1 MRQIRYGGPA
11 PIVNGSIVIDLHRM
25 NKVLEVN
32 DKFAYAVV
40 EPGVT
45 FGDLYAY
52 CAERKLK
59 VWPSTASLG
68 WGSVLGNVSLTDLCY
83 RVENVGNLTRP
94 HLSRRWIEV
103 WGSYRP
109 EFTTSTSLASK

>member
-1 MRQIRYGGPA
+1 M
-11 PIVNGSIVIDLHRM
+11 NGSFVMDLHRM

-32 DKFAYAVV
+32 EKFSYAVV

-52 CAERKLK
+52 CVQKKLK

-68 WGSVLGNVSLTDLCY
+68 WGSVVGNVST
-83 RVENVGNLTRP
+83 T
-94 HLSRRWIEV
+94 
-103 WGSYRP
+103 GSVLVFVKSSSNP
-109 EFTTSTSLASK
+109 F

>member
-1 MRQIRYGGPA
+1 M
-11 PIVNGSIVIDLHRM
+11 DLHRM

-32 DKFAYAVV
+32 EKFSYAVV

-52 CAERKLK
+52 CVEKKLK

-68 WGSVLGNVSLTDLCY
+68 WGSVVGNVSLT
-83 RVENVGNLTRP
+83 
-94 HLSRRWIEV
+94 
-103 WGSYRP
+103 GSN
-109 EFTTSTSLASK
+109 FCAFSKIRF

>member
-1 MRQIRYGGPA
+1 M
-11 PIVNGSIVIDLHRM
+11 NGSFVMDLHRM

-32 DKFAYAVV
+32 EKFSYAVV

-52 CAERKLK
+52 CVQKKLK

-68 WGSVLGNVSLTDLCY
+68 WGSVVGNVS
-83 RVENVGNLTRP
+83 
-94 HLSRRWIEV
+94 
-103 WGSYRP
+103 
-109 EFTTSTSLASK
+109 TTGIVLVFMKSPSNPF